1 MAKSPGSKS
10 RGPISPSPISL
21 GIDTGGTYTDAV
33 LFEDGV
39 GVIASAKSLT
49 TRHDF
54 SVGIGRS
61 IDAVIDEADIESTR
75 ISLVSM
81 STTLATNA
89 LVEGHGGRVC
99 LVLIGFDAATLTRS
113 GLSGAM
119 KDDPVL
125 FLPGGHT
132 AHGDEVTPLELG
144 ALRDHLSGLEV
155 SAFAVA
161 SMFGVRNPDHENRVR
176 DLILEITGRP
186 VTCSHELSS
195 KLDGPR
201 RALTCVLNARLINMI
216 HHLIHATEDLFAA
229 RSIEAPLMV
238 VQGDGA
244 LISSDVARLKPI
256 ETILSGPAASLVG
269 AAYLTGETEAVVSD
283 IGGTTTDIAIL
294 SGGQPRLDE
303 DGATVGGWQTMVEA
317 VAMHTVGL
325 GGDSEVGVTQAGM
338 DTVLKLGP
346 RRLIPLSL
354 FATDHADLVHGTL
367 GSQLKQP
374 RLHDHAGRFAIAVG
388 RQSAHLTALTEPE
401 RGVLDRLAGGPM
413 ALDKLTDSRRAKA
426 ALERL
431 VAHGLVMLSGM
442 TPSDAAHVLCK
453 HEGWDRDAAL
463 KGAALFAR
471 QKGST
476 GLPIS
481 PDPVALSGW
490 IVDTLVQISAET
502 LLEASMIEDGFM
514 PSTDARKLL
523 AANDQASANM
533 FIAFQMGL
541 KVPLVGLGASA
552 ATYYPDVAERLRTTA
567 LIPEHAGVANALGA
581 VVGQVRVAAEATITQ
596 PEPGCFRVFLAGVP
610 KNFGSFEKAI
620 SYVEGKLHEEAEVRA
635 REAGAGEI
643 DIRTE
648 RDDNVAIV
656 EGQEMLVESHV
667 RTTASGR
674 PRVSAR
680 VSA

>member
-1 MAKSPGSKS
+1 MPL
-10 RGPISPSPISL
+10 SL

-39 GVIASAKSLT
+39 GVVASAKSLT

-54 SVGIGRS
+54 SVGIAHS
-61 IDAVIDEADIESTR
+61 IDAVIGQAAIDPAR

-89 LVEGHGGRVC
+89 LVEGQGGRVC
-99 LVLIGFDAATLTRS
+99 LVLIGFDETAMSRA
-113 GLSGAM
+113 GLSDAM
-119 KDDPVL
+119 KEDPVL
-125 FLPGGHT
+125 FLGGGHT
-132 AHGDEVTPLELG
+132 AHGDEAAPLDLE
-144 ALRDHLSGLEV
+144 ALRAGLQGLEV

-161 SMFGVRNPDHENRVR
+161 SLFGVRNPEHENRVR
-176 DLILEITGRP
+176 DLILEVTGRP

-216 HHLIHATEDLFAA
+216 HHLIHATEALFEERA
-229 RSIEAPLMV
+229 IDAPLMV

-244 LISSDVARLKPI
+244 LISAGIARLKPI

-269 AAYLTGETEAVVSD
+269 AAYLTGAKEAVVSD

-294 SGGQPRLDE
+294 KGGRPRLDE

-325 GGDSEVGVTQAGM
+325 GGDSEVRTRQAGM
-338 DTVLKLGP
+338 ETVLRIGP

-354 FATDHADLVHGTL
+354 FAVDHPKLVHGVL
-367 GSQLKQP
+367 DSQLKQP
-374 RLHDHAGRFAIAVG
+374 RLSDHAGRFAVVVG
-388 RQSAHLTALTEPE
+388 RQSAHLTALSDSE
-401 RGVLDRLAGGPM
+401 REILERLQDGPM
-413 ALDKLTDSRRAKA
+413 ALEKLISSRPLRS

-431 VAHGLVMLSGM
+431 VAHGLVMLSGL
-442 TPSDAAHVLCK
+442 TPSDAAHVLGK

-471 QKGST
+471 QKSTT

-481 PDPVALSGW
+481 PDPEALSGW

-502 LLEASMIEDGFM
+502 LLEASMDEDGFM
-514 PSTDARKLL
+514 PLTDAQKLM
-523 AANDQASANM
+523 AANNQSSANT

-552 ATYYPDVAERLRTTA
+552 ATYYPDVAERLRTSA

-581 VVGQVRVAAEATITQ
+581 VAGQVRVVAEATITQ
-596 PEPGCFRVFLAGVP
+596 PEQGVFRVFLTGVP
-610 KNFGSFEKAI
+610 KNFGSFEKAVGF
-620 SYVEGKLHEEAEVRA
+620 VEGRLNEEAMMRA

-648 RDDNVAIV
+648 RDDNVAVV
-656 EGQEMLVESHV
+656 EGQEMLVESQL
-667 RTTASGR
+667 RTIASGR
-674 PRVSAR
+674 PRISN
-680 VSA
+680 